1 MSAIREAI
9 EAIKGTLVLSD
20 KVERVGE
27 SLKELAVDVADHEK
41 RLIRLETK
49 WETALEFA
57 ALRNQKRIDN

>member
-9 EAIKGTLVLSD
+9 EAIKGTLLLAD

-27 SLKELAVDVADHEK
+27 SLTRLAEEVADHEK

-49 WETALEFA
+49 WETALQ
-57 ALRNQKRIDN
+57 LSMIRNPKRDA